1 MINPPDLSTFSHE
14 KVTLLLE
21 GLPESARPIF
31 CVCQKSRLIC
41 VFIPTLEQLLSS
53 WALGSTQL
61 PLMEQSNILRQSSG
75 PRCIDVFGHDV
86 ELSTYDIR
94 ELIPGP
100 DKIIAGTYVSEGY
113 SLGLSLYISLFPESV
128 IYKNPSHSLDEINLL
143 LTRFIPNNR
152 LLLGAILSKLL
163 AVHSITPSSA
173 YTTQRDVETLIEKL
187 RHSNNMDE
195 LLCLF
200 RIYFMIQ
207 RYVMTSK
214 LSFELSQAESDI
226 LNMIRI
232 SYNPVQYLH
241 DCQAIVKSQL
251 QELSTLSDNLNPYRD
266 TLIEYLITYFNTPST
281 HRFSL

>member
-21 GLPESARPIF
+21 SLPESTRPIF

-53 WALGSTQL
+53 WASESTHL
-61 PLMEQSNILRQSSG
+61 PLMEQSNILRQSS
-75 PRCIDVFGHDV
+75 IKVFGHDV
-86 ELSTYDIR
+86 EVITYDIR
-94 ELIPGP
+94 ELIPWP

-163 AVHSITPSSA
+163 AVHSITPSSP
-173 YTTQRDVETLIEKL
+173 YTTQRDVETLIERL
-187 RHSNNMDE
+187 RHTNHMDE

-251 QELSTLSDNLNPYRD
+251 PELSTLSDNFTPYRD

>member
-21 GLPESARPIF
+21 SLPESTRPIF

-53 WALGSTQL
+53 WAFASTHL
-61 PLMEQSNILRQSSG
+61 LLMEQSNILRQSS
-75 PRCIDVFGHDV
+75 IKVFGHDV
-86 ELSTYDIR
+86 EFSTCDIR
-94 ELIPGP
+94 ELIPWP
-100 DKIIAGTYVSEGY
+100 DKIIAGNYFGEGY
-113 SLGLSLYISLFPESV
+113 SVGLSLYISLFPESV
-128 IYKNPSHSLDEINLL
+128 IYKNPSRSLDEMNLL
-143 LTRFIPNNR
+143 LTRFVPNSR
-152 LLLGAILSKLL
+152 LLLCAILSKLL
-163 AVHSITPSSA
+163 AVHSVTPSST
-173 YTTQRDVETLIEKL
+173 YTTQRDLENLLEKL
-187 RHSNNMDE
+187 RHANNMDE

-241 DCQAIVKSQL
+241 DCQAIVKNQL
-251 QELSTLSDNLNPYRD
+251 PELSTLSDNVNPYRD

>member
-21 GLPESARPIF
+21 SLPESTRPIF

-53 WALGSTQL
+53 WAFASTHL
-61 PLMEQSNILRQSSG
+61 LLMEQSNILRQSSFK
-75 PRCIDVFGHDV
+75 VFGHDV

-94 ELIPGP
+94 ELIPWP
-100 DKIIAGTYVSEGY
+100 DKIIAGNYFGEGY

-128 IYKNPSHSLDEINLL
+128 IYKNPSRSLDEMNLL
-143 LTRFIPNNR
+143 LTRFVPNSR
-152 LLLGAILSKLL
+152 LLLCAILSKLL
-163 AVHSITPSSA
+163 AVHSVTPSST
-173 YTTQRDVETLIEKL
+173 YTTQRDLENLLEKL
-187 RHSNNMDE
+187 RHANNMDE

-241 DCQAIVKSQL
+241 DCQAIVKNQL
-251 QELSTLSDNLNPYRD
+251 PELSTLSDNVNPYRD